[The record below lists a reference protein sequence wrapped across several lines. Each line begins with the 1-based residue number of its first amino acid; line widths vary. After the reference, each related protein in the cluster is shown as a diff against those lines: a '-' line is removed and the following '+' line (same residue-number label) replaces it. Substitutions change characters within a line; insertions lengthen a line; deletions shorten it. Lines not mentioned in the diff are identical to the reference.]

1 MADPDLVTMNYYVN
15 ISVMIFC
22 RNYRSKA
29 LNEINT
35 TISWPG
41 FTTASAQ
48 STGISEILVT
58 VHKGF
63 IASPLFFIYIY
74 FQVIRSD
81 SLLTA
86 GLERPVSTSL
96 LFCCQEYQQQCNCP
110 ITIDWLYKYIKVSL
124 GLTKCQ

>member
-63 IASPLFFIYIY
+63 IASPLFIYIY
-74 FQVIRSD
+74 TFRSSGQTVCSQLD
-81 SLLTA
+81 LNDQFPPLYFSAVKSISNSATA
-86 GLERPVSTSL
+86 PL
-96 LFCCQEYQQQCNCP
+96 Q
-110 ITIDWLYKYIKVSL
+110 
-124 GLTKCQ
+124 